1 MIEITIN
8 GKKCTCEK
16 GEFLLDVARRNGFYI
31 PTLCH
36 HPAISRTG
44 LLQGVSGGSRGKG
57 QEQDRS
63 VLRVSGGAAV

>member
-36 HPAISRTG
+36 HPAIS
-44 LLQGVSGGSRGKG
+44 G
-57 QEQDRS
+57 Q
-63 VLRVSGGAAV
+63 AC